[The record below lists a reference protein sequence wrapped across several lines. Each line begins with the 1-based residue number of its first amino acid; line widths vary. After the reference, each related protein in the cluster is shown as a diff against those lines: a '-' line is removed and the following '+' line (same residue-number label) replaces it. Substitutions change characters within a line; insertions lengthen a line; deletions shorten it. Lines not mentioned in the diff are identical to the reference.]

1 MTTTQ
6 KNTSK
11 KAQATPEA
19 YEAGTTVHVAPS
31 SLLLERNI
39 RTIPRDAAFT
49 DLTRSIT
56 EVGVLEPIVAV
67 TTTSGDL
74 LVRFGERR
82 TLAAI
87 EAQRETVPVYVA
99 GADSTAKDDE
109 IARVIAQREENTHRV
124 GLTTAEEIG
133 VVGQLAAFG
142 LSPAQIA
149 KRTRIDKTTVETS
162 LTVAN
167 SKMATKAT
175 ERYDVL
181 GLDQAAVVAEFE
193 DDPEAVKALVL
204 AAHEGQFDH
213 TAQRLRDDRIT
224 DRLRVQVAAMLDEC
238 GITLIEEPGYNDPR
252 ISKISDLRVSA
263 EDSTRITEEEH
274 ATCPGHVAWISNEY
288 GYVDDQGNR
297 VTHPARPTDRDAEDY
312 EERQAAYQAEADRIR
327 AECRRMPIPTAVFGC
342 ADWRANGHHD
352 QFTASATRS
361 KPKAA
366 DMSEE
371 QRAEAA
377 AARKLVIDNN
387 KAWAATEPVRREW
400 LATFAKSKTPPKGTA
415 AFLATA
421 LCHDAEILHDRDA
434 NRLAATWLGKKEPEG
449 YARAD
454 LSPAKSA
461 TDQRAYMA
469 ALVQVL
475 AAHEVDIRD
484 NSWRHDGTKNAV
496 GRYLR
501 FIASAGYG
509 LSEVEKYAISAKT
522 A

>member
-6 KNTSK
+6 KNTST

-39 RTIPRDAAFT
+39 RTVPRDDAFA

-67 TTTSGDL
+67 TTTTGDL

-87 EAQRETVPVYVA
+87 EAKRETVPVYIA
-99 GADSTAKDDE
+99 GADSTETADE
-109 IARVIAQREENTHRV
+109 VARVIAQRDENTHRA
-124 GLTTAEEIG
+124 GLTTSEEVG
-133 VVGQLAAFG
+133 VVEQLAAFG

-149 KRTRIDKTTVETS
+149 KKTRIKRDTVDTALAVS
-162 LTVAN
+162 G
-167 SKMATKAT
+167 SKIARKAT
-175 ERYDVL
+175 ERYDTL
-181 GLDQAAVVAEFE
+181 TLDQAATVAEFE
-193 DDPEAVKALVL
+193 DDAETVKTLVL
-204 AAHEGQFDH
+204 AAHDGQFEH
-213 TAQRLRDDRIT
+213 AAQRARDERIMARAKAKVLA
-224 DRLRVQVAAMLDEC
+224 DLAAASVTVIDQ
-238 GITLIEEPGYNDPR
+238 PGYEDNSPKALTR
-252 ISKISDLRVSA
+252 LQISA
-263 EDSTRITEEEH
+263 EDTTTLTVETH
-274 ATCPGHVAWISNEY
+274 ANCPGHVAWLGQSQVW
-288 GYVDDQGNR
+288 VDRAGDPI
-297 VTHPARPTDRDAEDY
+297 VLPEEPDEDADD
-312 EERQAAYQAEADRIR
+312 EAWSTYDSQV
-327 AECRRMPIPTAVFGC
+327 ANLKADARRMSLPAPVFGC
-342 ADWRANGHHD
+342 SGWRKHGHHD
-352 QFTASATRS
+352 AYSWGSSTSTKVKAS
-361 KPKAA
+361 

-371 QRAEAA
+371 ERAKAA
-377 AARKLVIDNN
+377 ASRKLVIENN
-387 KAWAATEPVRREW
+387 KAWAATQPVRRDW

-421 LCHDAEILHDRDA
+421 LCHDAEILHERDA

-509 LSEVEKYAISAKT
+509 LSEVEKYAISAET